1 MPFIKQ
7 LFCKHK
13 YKFITGQRIYMTEN
27 RYKQKCILCGK
38 TKTWY
43 ADVMVI
49 SLEEEL
55 DKTKQMIYNRKIVNS
70 IPKNCD
76 HLSTDGHPRLEY
88 KGYFLYETESGRWR
102 VKYKS
107 GDSFAINDGY
117 LSDLHAAK
125 VFVDILDYDP
135 N

>member
-1 MPFIKQ
+1 MTKDIYEQRCFI
-7 LFCKHK
+7 C
-13 YKFITGQRIYMTEN
+13 R
-27 RYKQKCILCGK
+27 K
-38 TKTWY
+38 TRLWY
-43 ADVMVI
+43 PNVGMI
-49 SLEEEL
+49 SLETEL
-55 DKTKQMIYNRKIVNS
+55 DKTRQMIYNRKIVNS

-117 LSDLHAAK
+117 FSDLHAAQSY
-125 VFVDILDYDP
+125 VDILIRKGGLT
-135 N
+135 